1 MNPLRI
7 MVREKQ
13 FKTITETIPHRLS
26 NSEFE
31 LRINP
36 KGKTNQPH
44 VSISLWLLE
53 GSTLNQTVPL
63 QAELTITQPARKLKQ
78 KGASSEFKTMTK
90 KTKPMIVY
98 QSLGIMDL
106 PDDKDGKTTQSV
118 AVAHFPWV
126 ISHRNLLN
134 TNIIKAPFVEL
145 KLAIRQLFPEH

>member
-1 MNPLRI
+1 

-13 FKTITETIPHRLS
+13 FKTISETIPHRLS

-36 KGKTNQPH
+36 KGRKNQPH

-53 GSTLNQTVPL
+53 GSTLNRAVPL

-78 KGASSEFKTMTK
+78 RGASFESKTTK
-90 KTKPMIVY
+90 KTKPVIVY
-98 QSLGIMDL
+98 QSLVIMDL
-106 PDDKDGKTTQSV
+106 PDDKDGKMTQSV
-118 AVAHFPWV
+118 AVSHFPWV

-134 TNIIKAPFVEL
+134 MDIIKAPFVEL